1 MMNGLTELEK
11 TFASALYADPE
22 CPRVFDPDDS
32 RQWQIIRKIMRK
44 NAYHEAGHY
53 VARCFTGLDI
63 FHVLFLSI
71 IPDEINTGRMRC
83 ERCYTELSL
92 DSFPPSLQRSNGRKL
107 LLEILAG
114 AGVAIRIDDE
124 EEERESILDYWEEC
138 FDDEKYTEGTDYFRA
153 SRIATIM
160 EKPHMPAYRILS
172 LADKWTMEM
181 LAIPVVWNTV
191 EIVAGKLLE
200 VGEIKGEDL
209 ENMVWGWKKEGLKV
223 PFYRD
228 LPKWRRRFSVR

>member
-22 CPRVFDPDDS
+22 YPLVFDPDDS
-32 RQWQIIRKIMRK
+32 RQWQIIRKIMRE

-53 VARCFTGLDI
+53 VARCFTGLE
-63 FHVLFLSI
+63 FSHVMFLSI
-71 IPDEINTGRMRC
+71 IPDERNTGRMRC
-83 ERCYTELSL
+83 ERCITECKLE
-92 DSFPPSLQRSNGRKL
+92 SFSPSLQRPNGRKL

-124 EEERESILDYWEEC
+124 EEERESILDYWEEY

-181 LAIPVVWNTV
+181 LAIPVVWNAV
-191 EIVAGKLLE
+191 ETVAGKLLE
-200 VGEIKGEDL
+200 LGEINREELINITDTSKGFEVD
-209 ENMVWGWKKEGLKV
+209 
-223 PFYRD
+223 FYRK
-228 LPKWRRRFSVR
+228 LPKWRRRFL